1 MNLMRSCFYQLRHS
15 PILRYAPV
23 LLIASAWISGFTTSG
38 TTSKRAMV
46 YVAVELGDLDKL
58 KATLKD
64 NPDVLATLLLVDGDW
79 SGDGEPKV

>member
-1 MNLMRSCFYQLRHS
+1 
-15 PILRYAPV
+15 
-23 LLIASAWISGFTTSG
+23 
-38 TTSKRAMV
+38 MV